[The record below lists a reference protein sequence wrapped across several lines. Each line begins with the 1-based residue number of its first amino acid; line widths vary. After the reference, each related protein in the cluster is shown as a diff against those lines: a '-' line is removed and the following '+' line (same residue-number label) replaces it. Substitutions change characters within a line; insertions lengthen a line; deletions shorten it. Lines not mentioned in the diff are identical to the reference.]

1 MFDLNDLNKEK
12 IIDNLVVGGAGF
24 LGSNLIDF
32 LIKKEENVICVDNL
46 SSGNIQNI
54 IHLKNHSKFKFLEFD
69 IRNCL
74 KFDGKIKK
82 IWHLACSPSPA
93 FYYLEP
99 LLTLEVNFKGTY
111 NLLELARKCDSKILL
126 TSTSEIYG
134 NTLLSPQHENISID
148 LLTNSPRACYSEGK
162 RVAETLCYVF
172 AKKYNIKVRVARVFN
187 TYGPRLNIND
197 GRVVSNFIN
206 QSIFKK
212 ELTIFGDG
220 KQTRS
225 FCFINDLINGLDKLM
240 ESNFSS
246 PMNLGNTEEITIL
259 ELAKLITKKI
269 GDQNK
274 YRFKFMDRNLD
285 DPVRRMPSINLAK
298 KQLGWEPKVSLT
310 EGLDKTIEFFRKS
323 SKK

>member
-1 MFDLNDLNKEK
+1 MFNLNDLNKEK
-12 IIDNLVVGGAGF
+12 NIDNLVVGGAGF

-32 LIKKEENVICVDNL
+32 LINRGENVICVDNL

-74 KFDGKIKK
+74 EFDGKIKK
-82 IWHLACSPSPA
+82 IWHLACSPSPS
-93 FYYLEP
+93 FYYLQP

-134 NTLLSPQHENISID
+134 NTLLSPQHENISVNIPTD
-148 LLTNSPRACYSEGK
+148 GNRACYSEGK

-187 TYGPRLNIND
+187 TYGPRLNIHD

-206 QSIFKK
+206 QSLFNK

-225 FCFINDLINGLDKLM
+225 FCFINDLIIGLDKLM

-246 PMNLGNTEEITIL
+246 PINLGNNEEITIL

-269 GDQNK
+269 GYQNK
-274 YRFKFMDRNLD
+274 YRFKFMERNLD
-285 DPVRRMPSINLAK
+285 DPVRRKPSIKLAK
-298 KQLGWEPKVSLT
+298 KQLRWEPKVSLT
-310 EGLDKTIEFFRKS
+310 EGLDKTIEFF
-323 SKK
+323 KKIK